1 MGKKIRGVK
10 LKAEDINKNNGKEIS
25 HTINKIKAN
34 ERKYTIILV
43 IFFIALFL
51 TMGYFLLSSDVKKIY
66 NSYNSTLIIKAPSI
80 KLTDKDV
87 MNDSMGLK
95 KDYFKIELVNNTEQ
109 DLNYRVILKE
119 DVNLKRK
126 CGCTNDSF
134 DMNNIRYTFDDKNIK
149 KINNNLNVIETGILK
164 SYESSNLHLRIWLNN
179 NDGSHFHGKIIIEKM
194 KIED

>member
-43 IFFIALFL
+43 IFFVALFL

-109 DLNYRVILKE
+109 DLNYYL
-119 DVNLKRK
+119 
-126 CGCTNDSF
+126 SF
-134 DMNNIRYTFDDKNIK
+134 
-149 KINNNLNVIETGILK
+149 
-164 SYESSNLHLRIWLNN
+164 
-179 NDGSHFHGKIIIEKM
+179 
-194 KIED
+194 